1 MRVKYP
7 SSMPFPHRAH
17 SSTQVSCN
25 DIWMSTLRSL
35 RQNRTSH
42 LIDALPTTAVG
53 KIVKNDLR
61 DRAVSEKVKIE
72 AERIFGATITPVVA
86 VAKDEKL
93 NTVVLV
99 EVPTNDAA
107 SIQKLK
113 DALQQLPQTY
123 TVVARPV

>member
-1 MRVKYP
+1 M
-7 SSMPFPHRAH
+7 
-17 SSTQVSCN
+17 
-25 DIWMSTLRSL
+25 
-35 RQNRTSH
+35 
-42 LIDALPTTAVG
+42 IDALPTTAVG